1 MKVTLVHAT
10 AARTVGSCEL
20 DLPEGSTVA
29 EALQASGWLEHLPDA
44 QERLKSGEL
53 AIGIWGRK
61 ALPGTVLRDRDRLEL
76 YRPLRVDPKV
86 ARRERFGQQGART
99 AGLFARKRP
108 GARPGY

>member
-1 MKVTLVHAT
+1 MKVTLVYAP
-10 AARTVGSCEL
+10 AARTVVSCEL

-29 EALQASGWLEHLPDA
+29 EALQASGWLDSLPDT
-44 QERLKSGEL
+44 QERLKTGAL

-61 ALPGTVLRDRDRLEL
+61 ASPGALLRERDRLEL

-108 GARPGY
+108 GARSGY